1 MEQSVEL
8 DRRESAFA
16 VGLRQHVDVVV
27 RVARRLAPAADAED
41 VAQEAMLAAWRYQH
55 SFDPGRGPLRAWLL
69 AIVVRESRKAHARS
83 FRRTQLLSRLVLRDR
98 VTERPVPDLQDPL
111 AAAVEQGIAG
121 LSRRQ
126 REVVNLYYYV
136 DLPIEEISD
145 VLGISTGTV
154 KSTLADARTRIRHH
168 VEGANR

>member
-8 DRRESAFA
+8 DRGESAFA
-16 VGLRQHVDVVV
+16 VGLRQHVEVVV
-27 RVARRLAPAADAED
+27 RVARRLAPSADAED

-55 SFDPGRGPLRAWLL
+55 SFDPDRGPLRAWLL
-69 AIVVRESRKAHARS
+69 AIVVRESRRAQARS
-83 FRRTQLLSRLVLRDR
+83 VRRTQLLSRLVMRERVTDR
-98 VTERPVPDLQDPL
+98 VASDSQDPL
-111 AAAVEQGIAG
+111 AGAVEQGVAG

-136 DLPIEEISD
+136 DLPIEEIGD

-168 VEGANR
+168 VEGTNR